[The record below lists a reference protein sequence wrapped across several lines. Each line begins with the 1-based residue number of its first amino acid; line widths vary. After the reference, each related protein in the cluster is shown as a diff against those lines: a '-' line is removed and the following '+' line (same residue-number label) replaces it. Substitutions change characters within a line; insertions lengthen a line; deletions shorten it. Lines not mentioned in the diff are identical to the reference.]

1 MFRLTWRLILLL
13 SLASSCAVAWAW
25 THSATHSETVFV
37 RGWGRYLLAV
47 SLRGRVVLLRV
58 NGDPAARPGQAWY
71 GYTPMGA
78 ADTSGEQVQGGP
90 AVFDLFPARGRSYGP
105 VIVSCGIAQ
114 STIPPPPKIAATP
127 TDSPGNGSQ
136 ATTQRSIPGAAR
148 PAFTYDAVSMPH
160 PVAIAC
166 LGMPLA
172 FHFLI
177 LRRSWFRVWRDCAAC
192 RSEPRRDPPRQC
204 QVCGAKVE

>member
-1 MFRLTWRLILLL
+1 MFRLTWRLLLLL
-13 SLASSCAVAWAW
+13 SLAASCAVAWAW
-25 THSATHSETVFV
+25 THSASRTESVFV
-37 RGWGRYLLAV
+37 RGWGRYLLAA
-47 SLRGRVVLLRV
+47 SLRGRVVVLRV

-78 ADTSGEQVQGGP
+78 ADNSGEQVQGGP

-105 VIVSCGIAQ
+105 VIVTSGIAQ
-114 STIPPPPKIAATP
+114 STIPPPPGLAATT
-127 TDSPGNGSQ
+127 TDSPGADSQ
-136 ATTQRSIPGAAR
+136 ASPHRSTPGAAR

-160 PVAIAC
+160 AVAIAC

-177 LRRSWFRVWRDCAAC
+177 LRRSWFRRDCPPC
-192 RSEPRRDPPRQC
+192 RSEPHRDPPRHC